1 MASAPVHTS
10 SHAKLNPDEHSE
22 HLVDSH
28 VEIVHI
34 LDSMVQSGTRVAAYM
49 DEGSNFLNV
58 GALGIDV
65 AGDKVFLEYG
75 SCPDSGLVAQLLKSR
90 NVCYV
95 CSLKGEKIQFIG
107 PQPHATVYH
116 GHPAIQTHLPKFLW
130 RVQRR
135 IKPRYAP
142 GNGALKLILN
152 FAGIGEVEADV
163 ADISADGIGI
173 IHYHPELKLEQG
185 LILEDCEIHIPE
197 QLPIKVR
204 IRIQYSTTVQFADG
218 RIFKRS
224 GCLFIGL
231 DASAK
236 ELLQAYL
243 ESLEPD
249 A

>member
-1 MASAPVHTS
+1 MASEPLHSPAHE
-10 SHAKLNPDEHSE
+10 KLSLDGHSE

-28 VEIVHI
+28 TEIVRI
-34 LDSMVQSGTRVAAYM
+34 LGSMVQTGTRIAAYM
-49 DEGSNFLNV
+49 DEGSNFLSV
-58 GALGIDV
+58 GALGVDE

-75 SCPDSGLVAQLLKSR
+75 SCQDMGLVAQLMKSR

-107 PQPHATVYH
+107 SQPHATVYH

-130 RVQRR
+130 RVRR
-135 IKPRYAP
+135 RMKPRYAV
-142 GNGALKLILN
+142 GNGTLKLILN
-152 FAGIGEVEADV
+152 FAGIGEVEAEV
-163 ADISADGIGI
+163 ADISTDGIGI

-185 LILEDCEIHIPE
+185 LILDDCEIHIPE

-204 IRIQYSTTVQFADG
+204 IRIQYSTTIQFADG

-231 DASAK
+231 DAPAQ
-236 ELLQAYL
+236 ELLHAYL

-249 A
+249 E